1 MSSIST
7 PLVTQ
12 TSSPTP
18 PYDIPQDFEMMV
30 SVESTERRLLEMRLM
45 HQFTAFTT
53 RKDWLSL
60 HDQNVSDMWQNY
72 APALAFE
79 HQFLLNAIISIA
91 ALHLTKI
98 QPERKDMADTHRTYF
113 NAAISQHRH
122 AVRDMNPDSAEAVL
136 ISTVLIALPAFTLL
150 QNTEAIS
157 YSPPLQLF
165 YILAGNVPIF
175 QQGLPLV
182 ATSSKVMCILTAKPN
197 IAEFLSEASH
207 NVYLEPFTELTTWR
221 ATNEILDSE
230 SQNAY
235 RFALGFIGCVL
246 SHIESGPTDASQI
259 RRLIY
264 AFPTVVRPVFV
275 ERLSEGTP
283 RALVILAYF
292 FCLAKAVDN
301 VWWMR
306 GIAEREVFGIQTKL
320 PEEWQWA
327 MAWPLQKLAEFAAF
341 TIRTRQTEG

>member
-1 MSSIST
+1 
-7 PLVTQ
+7 
-12 TSSPTP
+12 
-18 PYDIPQDFEMMV
+18 
-30 SVESTERRLLEMRLM
+30 M
-45 HQFTAFTT
+45 HQFTSFTT

-60 HDQNVSDMWQNY
+60 HDQDVSDMWQEY
-72 APALAFE
+72 APTLAFE
-79 HQFLLNAIISIA
+79 HHFLLNAIISVA
-91 ALHLTKI
+91 ALHLAKI
-98 QPERKDMADTHRTYF
+98 QPERQDMADTHRTYF
-113 NAAISQHRH
+113 NAAISQHRR
-122 AVRDMNPDSAEAVL
+122 AVREISTYNAEAVL
-136 ISTVLIALPAFTLL
+136 ISTVLIALPAFILL
-150 QNTEAIS
+150 QSTELIS

-182 ATSSKVMCILTAKPN
+182 SQSSKVMCILTAKPN
-197 IAEFLSEASH
+197 IADFISEASL
-207 NVYLEPFTELTTWR
+207 NIYLEPFTQLTTWR
-221 ATNEILDSE
+221 ATDETVDSK

-235 RFALGFIGCVL
+235 EFALGFIGCVL
-246 SHIESGPTDASQI
+246 SRIESGQTDASQI

-264 AFPTVVRPVFV
+264 AFPSVVGPVFV
-275 ERLSEGTP
+275 ERLSEGIP

-327 MAWPLQKLAEFAAF
+327 MAWPLQKLVGFAAL
-341 TIRTRQTEG
+341 TLQTRQAEGQTMIPS